1 MPPTLSGRGGGGK
14 SARQNAASYGPPVP
28 PVPPEHREFAR
39 QVELSRAV
47 DPLPAFRG
55 LSEATGVPVDD
66 LVHHALVRWVSAGSE
81 ALLAIE
87 PPVVRELIAARRRE
101 DWDTVAGIL
110 DWLEAGL

>member
-1 MPPTLSGRGGGGK
+1 MPRPSQAPAG
-14 SARQNAASYGPPVP
+14 AASYGPRVNI
-28 PVPPEHREFAR
+28 PPEHREFAR

-55 LSEATGVPVDD
+55 LSEATGVAVED
-66 LVHHALVRWVSAGSE
+66 LVHHALVRWASAGAE

-87 PPVVRELIAARRRE
+87 PPVVRELIEARRRE
-101 DWDTVAGIL
+101 DWETVAGIL